1 MTHLHNDFARFRSQI
16 GGRGSDRRLPPQRF
30 HFESPRGADGALRAA
45 AVSAPESST
54 GRVAPVIAAVGV
66 LLATGALTVSLPGNS
81 ESPGAGPARPSPIA
95 APPPPG
101 GPVGSTPSAAPPAP
115 NGPVRFPW
123 LMTRPGG
130 APLTWRCGPIRYRV
144 VLAGAPAGAE
154 RLVREALDRIT
165 AVASYQFTSDP
176 PVPQPGAADSYPG
189 IDVEWVDAPTFHS
202 NGDAHAI
209 GWGGA
214 STDSGNRQFIHGT
227 VQLLSEW
234 RGSHRTDFSAD
245 GAGPVLLHELGHALG
260 LGHTDDASS
269 VMYPTDEGV
278 SQWSPPERSALRYLH
293 QACAN

>member
-16 GGRGSDRRLPPQRF
+16 GGRGATGAYRRSGFISSQ
-30 HFESPRGADGALRAA
+30 PRGADGALRAA

-115 NGPVRFPW
+115 NGPVRPW

-130 APLTWRCGPIRYRV
+130 APLTAVWTDSLPRRPSGSARRRRAVGPR
-144 VLAGAPAGAE
+144 GA
-154 RLVREALDRIT
+154 DRIT

-189 IDVEWVDAPTFHS
+189 IDIEWVDAPTFHS

-214 STDSGNRQFIHGT
+214 STDSATASSSTAQCNCSVSGEAVTAQT
-227 VQLLSEW
+227 SA
-234 RGSHRTDFSAD
+234 RTAPAQCSSTSWAMRSA
-245 GAGPVLLHELGHALG
+245 